1 MRNSLKVSTIAF
13 AIMSV
18 FIGKAM
24 AANTIGA
31 EYTEPASK
39 FFEDST
45 ISGNLNFF
53 MRKRDRVG
61 SVSDSGEDGAYDTNL
76 DHGSIFANLGFN
88 SGYIGGIVGT
98 DLVIYSTFDMWQNG
112 SADHEM
118 NFWNVNNP
126 FDKQGKTK
134 QCTNVWTDCNENG
147 VSYATAS
154 LKFRF
159 GENIKASLGYI
170 QPSVPSALGVN
181 WSYAPG
187 TYRGAQIGGKFD
199 NLELGFIYADE
210 YKAPW
215 FKKTYRLQTTAGED
229 AGEVYSVGARY
240 TLSNGIVF
248 DAGYA
253 GLTVG
258 NRKNFHLKV
267 KGSTT
272 GGFNWSPQVYVVS
285 DDEQYD
291 STAFQ
296 AAFISS
302 KSIGQ
307 YTFRADS
314 TYTKANA
321 KNDGKGTVGNFS
333 YRLTSQYGGSNG
345 AYDIWWN
352 NRSDFNHDGEIA
364 GFLSVSRDFSDVG
377 GNGFSAG
384 ISTAGGFGS
393 TTSATRKSGA
403 PVDDLTEYAYSLFAT
418 YAIQKGALTDA
429 NISFYWTQYI
439 NPTNASNWT
448 PYSNL
453 FQDEKDFKLSLTIPF
468 NVK

>member
-1 MRNSLKVSTIAF
+1 MRKSLKLSTVAVTL
-13 AIMSV
+13 MSI

-24 AANTIGA
+24 AADPIGA
-31 EYTEPASK
+31 EYTEPATK

-61 SVSDSGEDGAYDTNL
+61 SVSDSGNDGSYETNL
-76 DHGSIFANLGFN
+76 DHGSVFANLGFN

-98 DLVIYSTFDMWQNG
+98 NLVIYSTFDMWQNG
-112 SADHEM
+112 SPDHEM
-118 NFWNVNNP
+118 NFWDVNNP
-126 FDKQGKTK
+126 FDKQAKSG
-134 QCTNVWTDCNENG
+134 QCSNVWGDCNDNG
-147 VSYATAS
+147 VSYATAN
-154 LKFRF
+154 LKFKF
-159 GENIKASLGYI
+159 GENIKASVGYI
-170 QPSVPSALGVN
+170 QPNVPSALGVN

-187 TYRGAQIGGKFD
+187 TYRGAQIGGTFD

-215 FKKTYRLQTTAGED
+215 FKNTYRLQTTAGEY
-229 AGEVYSVGARY
+229 AGKVYSVGARY
-240 TLSNGIVF
+240 TLSNGILL

-258 NRKNFHLKV
+258 DRKNFHLKV
-267 KGSTT
+267 KGSTAD
-272 GGFNWSPQVYVVS
+272 GFNWSPQVYVVR
-285 DDEQYD
+285 DQEEYD

-302 KSIGQ
+302 KSMGQ

-314 TYTKANA
+314 TYTKASA
-321 KNDGKGTVGNFS
+321 KDDGKGTVGNFS

-345 AYDIWWN
+345 AYDVYWN

-377 GNGFSAG
+377 ANGFSAG
-384 ISTAGGFGS
+384 ISAAGGFGS
-393 TTSATRKSGA
+393 TTSATRKSGE
-403 PVDDLTEYAYSLFAT
+403 PVDDLAEYAYSLFAN
-418 YAIQKGALTDA
+418 YAIKKGTLA
-429 NISFYWTQYI
+429 NATLSFYWTQYI
-439 NPTNASNWT
+439 NATNADSWE

-453 FQDEKDFKLSLTIPF
+453 FQDENDFKLSLTMPF
-468 NVK
+468 NIK